1 MDKNSRV
8 KNEKLEELKRE
19 NQILQAK
26 ILEMERQ
33 EESVS
38 ELEVETLTEHK
49 QLFTENQ
56 RLINEME
63 ELQNTLLNMNNELS
77 TLE

>member
-8 KNEKLEELKRE
+8 KNEKLEELQRE

-49 QLFTENQ
+49 
-56 RLINEME
+56 
-63 ELQNTLLNMNNELS
+63 
-77 TLE
+77 

>member
-1 MDKNSRV
+1 
-8 KNEKLEELKRE
+8 
-19 NQILQAK
+19 
-26 ILEMERQ
+26 MERQ

-63 ELQNTLLNMNNELS
+63 ELQNTLLNMNKELS
-77 TLE
+77 ALE